1 VSSSYIYIA
10 GLPHS
15 GTTLLS
21 LLLGK
26 HPSLVALGEVN
37 LQLRRMRER
46 PADMPASVCGCGSA
60 VTECPLWGPVWQA
73 VSRGADSGA
82 DHRLVR
88 GAFASLYGDG
98 AQPVDASKLKEPL
111 FALADAG
118 HRDVRVIHLARDFRS
133 AVASDLARHRRSKNG
148 SRPGWLL
155 GLQFA
160 RRWVRE
166 NRKID
171 AALQKTGFPALR
183 LGYEELVLVPRR
195 AWPLMWEF
203 LGLGSAEIPEDI
215 AGSRNHIFVGNLMR
229 GQEAKREVRYDGRW
243 FQRTEWLAPMLMFP
257 SVRRGNRR
265 WVYGNDL
272 VSDSRGCS

>member
-1 VSSSYIYIA
+1 MPDKIVDSSYIYIG

-21 LLLGK
+21 LLLGR

-46 PADMPASVCGCGSA
+46 PADLTGSLCGCGSA
-60 VTECPLWGPVWQA
+60 VTECPLWGPVWRA
-73 VSRGADSGA
+73 VRRGAEPAA

-88 GAFASLYGDG
+88 AAFASIYGG
-98 AQPVDASKLKEPL
+98 SARPVDASKLKEPL
-111 FALADAG
+111 LALAEAG

-133 AVASDLARHRRSKNG
+133 AVASDLARHRCGKSG
-148 SRPGWLL
+148 GRPGWLL

-171 AALQKTGFPALR
+171 AALAKTGYPALR
-183 LGYEELVLVPRR
+183 LGYEELVLSPRR
-195 AWPLMWEF
+195 AWPLIWEF
-203 LGLGSAEIPEDI
+203 LGLESAEIPPDI

-229 GQEAKREVRYDGRW
+229 NEEAKRAVRYDGRW
-243 FQRTEWLAPMLMFP
+243 FRRTEWLAPMLLFP
-257 SVRRGNRR
+257 SLQSGNRR

-272 VSDSRGCS
+272 V

>member
-1 VSSSYIYIA
+1 MDSRYIYIA

-46 PADMPASVCGCGSA
+46 PADMPAAVCGCGSA
-60 VTECPLWGPVWQA
+60 VTECPLWAPVWRA
-73 VSRGADSGA
+73 VSHGAEPAA

-88 GAFASLYGDG
+88 KAFAAVYGDS

-133 AVASDLARHRRSKNG
+133 AVASDIARHRRSKNSG
-148 SRPGWLL
+148 RPGWLL

-166 NRKID
+166 NKKID
-171 AALQKTGFPALR
+171 ATLGSTGFPALR
-183 LGYEELVLVPRR
+183 LGYEELVLAPQR
-195 AWPLMWEF
+195 AWPLVWEF
-203 LGLGSAEIPEDI
+203 LGLESAAISTDI
-215 AGSRNHIFVGNLMR
+215 VGSRNHIFIGNLMR

-243 FQRTEWLAPMLMFP
+243 FQRSEWLAPMLLFP

-265 WVYGNDL
+265 WVYANNL
-272 VSDSRGCS
+272 I